1 MLRWLL
7 RPLLPTLSEVLVLSI
22 CINLLALAVPIFVM
36 QVYDQVV
43 FHAGFATLQGLVIGV
58 VLCVLLFDWV
68 LRQAAARILQSV
80 ALRLDVAVG
89 RMLFEKLLALPLAM
103 LEGRPAA
110 HWHMLFRDV
119 DVVRNT
125 LSGGPA
131 LMLCDVPFAL
141 FFLIL
146 TFVIAP
152 PLGWV
157 LAVVLPLFTLVA
169 WRSAAVMMATGVPSA
184 TAAWP
189 AITSSPS

>member
-1 MLRWLL
+1 MLRSLL

-36 QVYDQVV
+36 QVYDRVV
-43 FHAGFATLQGLVIGV
+43 FHAASRRLQGSVIGV
-58 VLCVLLFDWV
+58 VIVLLFDWV
-68 LRQAAARILQSV
+68 LRQARARILQRV
-80 ALRLDVAVG
+80 ALRIDAAVG
-89 RMLFEKLLALPLAM
+89 RALFEKLLALPLAM

-110 HWHMLFRDV
+110 HWYMLFRDV

-141 FFLIL
+141 FMLL

-152 PLGWV
+152 LLGWV
-157 LAVVLPLFTLVA
+157 LAMVLPLFA
-169 WRSAAVMMATGVPSA
+169 PSPRA
-184 TAAWP
+184 RRR
-189 AITSSPS
+189 